1 MGIFERIFSKYI
13 VYTKIFQW
21 ISVNVDNP
29 VLKYIEAFTRRFMD
43 NAPYTD
49 DDIDDDQIDHLMN
62 LSSEYSDILKIENRP
77 INSGTIALVFKGTL
91 NGKDIAVKIL
101 RKGIV
106 QKMMFA
112 IANIRFIIRLLSYI
126 PFMAI
131 TPELFDDISTKL
143 REQVDLRIECQN
155 INMMYKVLRPYR
167 ISKQPQAY
175 EQYCNENVVVMDF
188 IHGKTIYDIDDSHRA
203 EFARN
208 FMTLNFHLILK
219 KFIFHL
225 DLHSGNVLF
234 VFEDD
239 KCKISLLDMGMI
251 KITKPRESNMIFDL
265 MNFVFYRDGRGIS
278 NIIKEYHDIVFRGK
292 HNIDYISQSIEREME
307 NHFKTLEVYSV
318 ASDLLKVIKILKL
331 HHCKLSET
339 FNVIILSFISTLSVV
354 SSLSDH
360 KTVEGIIREKIN
372 LFRC

>member
-1 MGIFERIFSKYI
+1 MGIFDRLFSEYI

-29 VLKYIEAFTRRFMD
+29 VLKYIDSFTRRFMN

-49 DDIDDDQIDHLMN
+49 DDIDDNEIDRLMN
-62 LSSEYSDILKIENRP
+62 LSSELSDILKIDNKP

-101 RKGIV
+101 RTGIA
-106 QKMMFA
+106 KKLMSA
-112 IANIRFIIRLLSYI
+112 IANIRFIIQCLNYI
-126 PFMAI
+126 PFVNI
-131 TPELFDDISTKL
+131 TNDLFDDISGKL
-143 REQVDLRIECQN
+143 LEQVDLRIEFKN
-155 INMMYKVLRPYR
+155 INMLYKVLRPYR

-175 EQYCNENVVVMDF
+175 EKYCNENVVVMDF
-188 IHGKTIYDIDDSHRA
+188 IHGTTIYDIDDSNRT
-203 EFARN
+203 EFANN

-234 VFEDD
+234 LIKDG
-239 KCKISLLDMGMI
+239 KCKISLLDMGMV
-251 KITKPRESNMIFDL
+251 KIVNPRESNMVFDL
-265 MNFVFYRDGRGIS
+265 MNFVFYRDGRGIA
-278 NIIKEYHDIVFRGK
+278 NIIREYHDIIFRGK
-292 HNIDYISQSIEREME
+292 HDIEHISQSIEHEME
-307 NHFKTLEVYSV
+307 HHFKILEVYSV
-318 ASDLLKVIKILKL
+318 ASDLLKVTKILKS
-331 HHCKLSET
+331 HNCRISET
-339 FNVIILSFISTLSVV
+339 FNIIILSFISTLSVV
-354 SSLSDH
+354 SALSDH